1 MKFVGIYKNNFWLAC
16 ALLVL
21 ALVIP
26 GAHTGFG
33 GQTSVAAPDN
43 WVRVVTVNDDFETAV
58 TFLKSSIEEEGLT
71 ISDEGDVA
79 DMMSRTQ
86 DVFDGVELVYAKA
99 MIYQFCSAKLGY
111 KLFALSPKAIGSC
124 PLSVFAYQQKGN
136 DGVVT
141 IGYRRPPRV
150 AEPEVAKV
158 FDEIA
163 AVLERIVKRAS
174 E

>member
-1 MKFVGIYKNNFWLAC
+1 MKFVGFYEIKMLMAAAVLLLAVC
-16 ALLVL
+16 TIGVSAGV
-21 ALVIP
+21 
-26 GAHTGFG
+26 G
-33 GQTSVAAPDN
+33 GQTKVSGAND

-58 TFLKSSIEEEGLT
+58 SFLKSSIEEEGLT

-86 DVFDGVELVYAKA
+86 DVFDGVELIYAKA

-124 PLSVFAYQQKGN
+124 PLSVFAYQLKGG

-158 FDEIA
+158 FAEISA
-163 AVLERIVKRAS
+163 LLERIVKRAS